1 MKANVKSGDFTALAQ
16 NYSVSR
22 PDYSP
27 TVLKAISRYFGESL
41 QNVDCVDV
49 GAGTGIWSRMVNSL
63 GVRSMIAIE
72 PNEQM
77 RKFGST
83 DSFNKNIIWKEGC
96 AEQTGLANNSVH
108 WLSMASSF
116 HWTDSALALEEFNRV
131 LSPGGLLCLL
141 WNPRRIEKSGITRDI
156 EQLIQE
162 LKPGLER
169 VSSGYSKFTENLYDS
184 LVSHASFEDVIY
196 LEGQH
201 QINMPRERYIQVW
214 RSVND
219 IQSQLGA
226 EKFSTLMNFIQDIT
240 STQEC
245 ISTRYVTRA
254 WVAVNK
260 K

>member
-1 MKANVKSGDFTALAQ
+1 M
-16 NYSVSR
+16 
-22 PDYSP
+22 
-27 TVLKAISRYFGESL
+27 
-41 QNVDCVDV
+41 
-49 GAGTGIWSRMVNSL
+49 
-63 GVRSMIAIE
+63 
-72 PNEQM
+72 
-77 RKFGST
+77 
-83 DSFNKNIIWKEGC
+83 
-96 AEQTGLANNSVH
+96 
-108 WLSMASSF
+108 
-116 HWTDSALALEEFNRV
+116 
-131 LSPGGLLCLL
+131 
-141 WNPRRIEKSGITRDI
+141 
-156 EQLIQE
+156 
-162 LKPGLER
+162 
-169 VSSGYSKFTENLYDS
+169 YDS